1 MKLIKN
7 ILNPVICLALG
18 CTGMHFFRADNF
30 DNMVL
35 CIVIFVV
42 WMFIYLEDW
51 DIKVWV
57 LIDEYEG
64 DIKAILNE
72 TGKRNVEKQLM
83 KLGRKEVEEQIGEIE
98 DFGNFGINIYS
109 HLMHLLNSD
118 DCLELVDYTHYEII
132 EFNVESSYKLED

>member
-1 MKLIKN
+1 M
-7 ILNPVICLALG
+7 
-18 CTGMHFFRADNF
+18 
-30 DNMVL
+30 
-35 CIVIFVV
+35 
-42 WMFIYLEDW
+42 
-51 DIKVWV
+51 KVWA
-57 LIDEYEG
+57 LIDEHEG

-118 DCLELVDYTHYEII
+118 DCLELIDYTHYEIV
-132 EFNVESSYKLED
+132 EFNVESDYKLED